1 MTGHNKTTCPRKEII
16 AAIPT
21 FVPSFPEPA
30 PVPVPAPPAPVPA
43 PTPPRA
49 PSPADRF
56 ASLKVG
62 GFKQAELDV
71 SRLIDNL
78 FTKIF
83 ANRGSVVTL
92 RLLKILYSKNKGDFK
107 VTDGIHTDM
116 EGNNAHISVRVYD
129 GYGYDTI
136 HFNGAMRNG
145 MFIVKSGSYRN
156 RGDVEEWFYDHPS
169 ERARV

>member
-21 FVPSFPEPA
+21 FVPSFP
-30 PVPVPAPPAPVPA
+30 VPAPAPVPA
-43 PTPPRA
+43 PVPAPPRA

-62 GFKQAELDV
+62 GFKQTELDV

-83 ANRGSVVTL
+83 ASSGSIVTL
-92 RLLKILYSKNKGDFK
+92 RLLKILYSKSKSDFK
-107 VTDGIHTDM
+107 VTDGIHTDND
-116 EGNNAHISVRVYD
+116 GNNAHISVRVYD

-145 MFIVKSGSYRN
+145 MFIVKSGSYRS
-156 RGDVEEWFYDHPS
+156 RGAAEEWFYDHPT
-169 ERARV
+169 ERRPYNISD